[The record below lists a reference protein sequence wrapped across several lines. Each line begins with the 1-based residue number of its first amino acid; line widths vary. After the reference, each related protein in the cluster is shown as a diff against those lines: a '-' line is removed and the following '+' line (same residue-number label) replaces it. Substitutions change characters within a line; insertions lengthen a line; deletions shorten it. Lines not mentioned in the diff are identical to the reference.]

1 MNGPPNYL
9 APFETLTPRQRQ
21 VLRLLARGLPPNNI
35 ATTTFVSVATIRSH
49 IVGILSKLDVESVVA
64 AVALAYR
71 TGWAEADLVLA
82 VEKVGEDLGGL
93 VLAVPSA
100 GSIDTPDH

>member
-1 MNGPPNYL
+1 MTCPPDHL
-9 APFETLTPRQRQ
+9 ALFAALTPRQRQ
-21 VLRLLARGLPPNNI
+21 VLRLLTRGLPPKDI
-35 ATTTFVSVATIRSH
+35 ATTTFVSIATVRSH
-49 IVGILSKLDVESVVA
+49 VAAVLSKLDVESAVA